1 MHFVEA
7 EREGAQPEDED
18 APGDK
23 PLSRLKVQTPPQHN
37 GCCFIMYLCLYHP
50 ENGRDTDN
58 VISGLYHLVIDHF
71 SLVN

>member
-1 MHFVEA
+1 
-7 EREGAQPEDED
+7 
-18 APGDK
+18 
-23 PLSRLKVQTPPQHN
+23 
-37 GCCFIMYLCLYHP
+37 MYSCLYHP